1 MHYSVQIF
9 VKGYGSLSF
18 AKNMDKI
25 LVKISAKTWEVNI
38 AGNLLI
44 ILNNLQQMHL
54 KLPQKE
60 LFKKTAKATGDLT
73 GNKVA
78 DKISKV

>member
-1 MHYSVQIF
+1 
-9 VKGYGSLSF
+9 
-18 AKNMDKI
+18 
-25 LVKISAKTWEVNI
+25 
-38 AGNLLI
+38 
-44 ILNNLQQMHL
+44 MHL